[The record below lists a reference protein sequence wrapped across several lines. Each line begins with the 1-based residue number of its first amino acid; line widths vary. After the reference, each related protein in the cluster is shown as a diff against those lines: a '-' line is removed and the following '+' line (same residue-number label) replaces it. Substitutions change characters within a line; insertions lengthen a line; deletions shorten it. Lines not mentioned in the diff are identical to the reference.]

1 MRRTKKNIKFKNKKT
16 KSYKRLLHSAR
27 PSLLAKAGMI
37 SDRSPIPMGRPVDFD
52 YDRSSVPMGVPYGFD
67 IGQTSSQVPEGAPV
81 GLYPSLTP
89 SLPSRSA
96 SSNSEYH
103 DALDP
108 IELHVERIMTGVDPI
123 EDIEAYAERIETK
136 VLNART
142 AKERADIVREASNV
156 HASLSEKFDKLDE
169 EYLNL
174 SRIPRKQRTSN
185 YRAKEEMLGQE
196 RARAARAVR
205 AARDIELW
213 TKAQTGITARASR
226 SLNKGLTRATR
237 KIMSVVR

>member
-1 MRRTKKNIKFKNKKT
+1 MRRKKKNIKFKNKKT
-16 KSYKRLLHSAR
+16 KSYKRLLHSTR

-37 SDRSPIPMGRPVDFD
+37 SERSSIPMGRPVDFD
-52 YDRSSVPMGVPYGFD
+52 YGYDRNSVPVGVPYGFD

-81 GLYPSLTP
+81 GLYPIL
-89 SLPSRSA
+89 LPSRSA
-96 SSNSEYH
+96 SSNSVYH

-123 EDIEAYAERIETK
+123 EDIKAYAEHIETK

-156 HASLSEKFDKLDE
+156 HASLSEKFEKLHE

-174 SRIPRKQRTSN
+174 YKTPRKQWTSN
-185 YRAKEEMLGQE
+185 YREKAEMLAQE

-213 TKAQTGITARASR
+213 AKAQTGITARASR

-237 KIMSVVR
+237 KIMSAVR